1 MRIWLISIFTVLIVS
16 AGTAGLARAGED
28 ANFKV
33 VTSFVNEVINAHD
46 VAAVDRLFAADY
58 REYTPMGVN
67 QGSEAFKKFARA
79 IFTAFPDVQVS
90 YTPIVSS
97 GDLITVYGHV
107 TATHQGP
114 LFGIPATGKKVA
126 WTELHVFRVRGG
138 KIAEHWVV
146 ANLFGLMQQ
155 IQGGS

>member
-1 MRIWLISIFTVLIVS
+1 MRTNMISFIAAIFVIVGVS
-16 AGTAGLARAGED
+16 GMARAGED
-28 ANFKV
+28 ANLMV
-33 VTSFVNEVINAHD
+33 VNSFANDVINAHD

-67 QGSEAFKKFARA
+67 EGSEAFKGFATA

-114 LFGIPATGKKVA
+114 LFGIPATGKTVA
-126 WTELHVFRVRGG
+126 WTELHVFRIHDG
-138 KIAEHWVV
+138 KIAEHWVE

-155 IQGGS
+155 IQGGN